1 MQNKPSSKVLI
12 VVEDKVVDF
21 SKSVKVLSISGELFF
36 GEGSFIVVKRSV
48 LSSNFLVKSFCIS
61 IFCFSVSFN
70 VVVIVDDEIVV
81 CS

>member
-21 SKSVKVLSISGELFF
+21 SKSIKVLSISGKLFF

-48 LSSNFLVKSFCIS
+48 LSSNFLVISFCIS
-61 IFCFSVSFN
+61 IFCFSISLN
-70 VVVIVDDEIVV
+70 VVVVDEIVV